1 MPGEPAVPISGTVI
15 GNPEIRF
22 TDNGTP
28 VARFRM
34 KSVPRVWDARGNTWT
49 DGKAVRYVCTVWRKV
64 AEHVAESL
72 VNGTAVLVFGRLT
85 DAEGGVLHI
94 SVDDI
99 GISLRDRIVYTE
111 VSLPSPLA
119 ARPQGVGAAAP
130 APAHQEAGTGAPA
143 AAETATVPGAAPNW
157 WHQQRA
163 RSWQGFTQMAARA
176 TSDPGAFRIT

>member
-1 MPGEPAVPISGTVI
+1 MPGEPAVPVSGTVI

-22 TDNGTP
+22 TDSGIA

-34 KSVPRVWDARGNTWT
+34 KSVPRVWDARGGAWT
-49 DGKAVRYVCTVWRKV
+49 DGKALRYVCTVWRKV
-64 AEHVAESL
+64 AEHVAESV
-72 VNGTAVLVFGRLT
+72 VNGVDVLVFGRIT
-85 DAEGGVLHI
+85 DAEGRVLHI

-119 ARPQGVGAAAP
+119 ARPQTVGPAAP
-130 APAHQEAGTGAPA
+130 TPAHQDPGTAGPA

-163 RSWQGFTQMAARA
+163 RSWRGFTQMAVRA
-176 TSDPGAFRIT
+176 TSDPGAFRII